1 MKCAQQGAGINT
13 FPKGKANRA
22 MYIGVLNIELPKAM
36 HALLTSIFINRNLGL
51 LWSGQIVA
59 KFGESL
65 FLMALPFLALDL
77 TGSSMAAGLVQM
89 SSYLPILLFGLFAG
103 AYIDRTSRQTVM
115 LISDL
120 MRGALVLLI
129 PILAALNQL
138 SALWLGLIAFAISG
152 FSAFFVPARNAMI
165 PELVTGSMYEREVA
179 LLKANSLVQ
188 TSEQIAFLIAPLAVG
203 VLASLMQPV
212 HLFGMTS
219 VTFFISYAFIWA
231 IRTVSLPN
239 AERANFTKI
248 LADTKNSL
256 MRLSRNVPLRNI
268 LLITSLN
275 NLFLMGAAVV
285 ATPVLIKNVLGKGLE
300 VFALIELI
308 FAVMMLLVGF
318 LMNVFAKQ
326 VREIGYEKVWA
337 FGLVMDGIS
346 YAPYYFCRSVE
357 ELCLYAA
364 IHASFI
370 ILIIVPRSAMIQ
382 ALAPSEDLGKVFS
395 FLNVAVAG
403 MTALSSAA
411 TGWLCQQVGAPAV
424 FLGVSILAGLTG
436 VAAWQLVAK
445 QAGQVS
451 VQQQVN

>member
-1 MKCAQQGAGINT
+1 M
-13 FPKGKANRA
+13 RD
-22 MYIGVLNIELPKAM
+22 VLVA
-36 HALLTSIFINRNLGL
+36 IFINRNLGL

-77 TGSSMAAGLVQM
+77 SGSSITAGLVQM
-89 SSYLPILLFGLFAG
+89 LGYLPILLFGLFAG

-115 LISDL
+115 LIADL

-129 PILAALNQL
+129 PILAFLNQL
-138 SALWLGLIAFAISG
+138 TALWLGLIAFAISA
-152 FSAFFVPARNAMI
+152 FSAFFVPARNSII
-165 PELVTGSMYEREVA
+165 PELTSGSTYEREVA

-188 TSEQIAFLIAPLAVG
+188 TSEQIAFLVAPLAVG
-203 VLASLMQPV
+203 VLASLMSPV
-212 HLFGMTS
+212 NLFTITS
-219 VTFFISYAFIWA
+219 ATFFISYAFIWG
-231 IRTVSLPN
+231 IRIKAKPN
-239 AERANFTKI
+239 VDGVRFSKI
-248 LADTKNSL
+248 LSDTKESL
-256 MRLSRNVPLRNI
+256 IRLSRNAPLRNI
-268 LLITSLN
+268 LVITTLN

-300 VFALIELI
+300 VFALIEFI
-308 FAVMMLLVGF
+308 FAVMMLIVGF
-318 LMNVFAKQ
+318 LMNIFAKQ

-346 YAPYYFCRSVE
+346 YCPYYFCRSVE

-382 ALAPSEDLGKVFS
+382 ALAPSDDLGKVFS

-411 TGWLCQQVGAPAV
+411 TGWLCEKIGVREV
-424 FLGVSILAGLTG
+424 FLGVGVLAGLTG
-436 VAAWQLVAK
+436 FAAWQLIAK
-445 QAGQVS
+445 RVGQAS
-451 VQQQVN
+451 LQQQAN

>member
-1 MKCAQQGAGINT
+1 M
-13 FPKGKANRA
+13 RD
-22 MYIGVLNIELPKAM
+22 VLVA
-36 HALLTSIFINRNLGL
+36 IFINRNLGL

-77 TGSSMAAGLVQM
+77 SGSSITAGLVQM
-89 SSYLPILLFGLFAG
+89 SGYLPILLFGLFAG

-115 LISDL
+115 LIADL

-129 PILAALNQL
+129 PILAFLNQL
-138 SALWLGLIAFAISG
+138 TALWLGLIAFAISA
-152 FSAFFVPARNAMI
+152 FSAFFVPARNSII
-165 PELVTGSMYEREVA
+165 PELTSGSTYEREVA

-188 TSEQIAFLIAPLAVG
+188 TSEQIAFLVAPLAVG
-203 VLASLMQPV
+203 VLASLMSPV
-212 HLFGMTS
+212 NLFTITS
-219 VTFFISYAFIWA
+219 ATFFISYAFIWG
-231 IRTVSLPN
+231 IRIKAKPN
-239 AERANFTKI
+239 VDGVRFSKI
-248 LADTKNSL
+248 LSDTKESL
-256 MRLSRNVPLRNI
+256 IRLSRNAPLRNI
-268 LLITSLN
+268 LVITTLN

-300 VFALIELI
+300 VFALIEFI
-308 FAVMMLLVGF
+308 FAVMMLIVGF
-318 LMNVFAKQ
+318 LMNIFAKQ

-346 YAPYYFCRSVE
+346 YCPYYFCRSVE

-382 ALAPSEDLGKVFS
+382 ALAPSDDLGKVFS

-411 TGWLCQQVGAPAV
+411 TGWLCEKIGVREV
-424 FLGVSILAGLTG
+424 FLGVGVLAGLTG
-436 VAAWQLVAK
+436 FAAWQLIAK
-445 QAGQVS
+445 RVGQAS
-451 VQQQVN
+451 LQQQAN

>member
-1 MKCAQQGAGINT
+1 MHD
-13 FPKGKANRA
+13 
-22 MYIGVLNIELPKAM
+22 VLA
-36 HALLTSIFINRNLGL
+36 AIFINRNLGL

-77 TGSSMAAGLVQM
+77 SGSSITAGLVQM
-89 SSYLPILLFGLFAG
+89 SGYLPILLFGLFAG
-103 AYIDRTSRQTVM
+103 AYIDRASRQTVM
-115 LISDL
+115 LTADL

-129 PILAALNQL
+129 PILAFLNQL
-138 SALWLGLIAFAISG
+138 SALWLGLIAFAISA
-152 FSAFFVPARNAMI
+152 FSAFFVPARNAII
-165 PELVTGSMYEREVA
+165 PELTSGSTYEREVA

-188 TSEQIAFLIAPLAVG
+188 TSEQIAFLVAPLAVG

-212 HLFGMTS
+212 NLFAITS
-219 VTFFISYAFIWA
+219 ATFFISYAFIWG
-231 IRTVSLPN
+231 IRGTAKPN
-239 AERANFTKI
+239 VDGLRFSKI
-248 LADTKNSL
+248 LSDTKESL
-256 MRLSRNVPLRNI
+256 IRLSRNAPLRNI
-268 LLITSLN
+268 LVITTLN

-300 VFALIELI
+300 VFALIEFI
-308 FAVMMLLVGF
+308 FAVMMLMVGF
-318 LMNVFAKQ
+318 LMNIFAKQ

-346 YAPYYFCRSVE
+346 YCPYYFCRSVE

-382 ALAPSEDLGKVFS
+382 ALAPSDDLGKVFS

-403 MTALSSAA
+403 MTALSSVA
-411 TGWLCQQVGAPAV
+411 TGWLCETIGVREV
-424 FLGVSILAGLTG
+424 FLGVGVLAGLTG
-436 VAAWQLVAK
+436 VAAWQLIAK
-445 QAGQVS
+445 RVGQTS
-451 VQQQVN
+451 LQQQAN

>member
-1 MKCAQQGAGINT
+1 
-13 FPKGKANRA
+13 

-36 HALLTSIFINRNLGL
+36 HALLRSIFINRNLGL

-138 SALWLGLIAFAISG
+138 SALWLGLIAFTISG

-165 PELVTGSMYEREVA
+165 PELVTGSSSIYEQEVA

-212 HLFGMTS
+212 HLFGITS

-411 TGWLCQQVGAPAV
+411 TGWLCQQIGAPAV

>member
-1 MKCAQQGAGINT
+1 MHD
-13 FPKGKANRA
+13 
-22 MYIGVLNIELPKAM
+22 VLA
-36 HALLTSIFINRNLGL
+36 AIFINRNLGL

-77 TGSSMAAGLVQM
+77 SGSSITAGLVQM
-89 SSYLPILLFGLFAG
+89 SGYLPILLFGLFAG
-103 AYIDRTSRQTVM
+103 AYIDRASRQTVM
-115 LISDL
+115 LTADL

-129 PILAALNQL
+129 PILAFLNQL
-138 SALWLGLIAFAISG
+138 SALWLGIIAFAISA
-152 FSAFFVPARNAMI
+152 FSAFFVPARNAII
-165 PELVTGSMYEREVA
+165 PELTSGSTYEREVA

-188 TSEQIAFLIAPLAVG
+188 TSEQIAFLVAPLAVG

-212 HLFGMTS
+212 NLFAITS
-219 VTFFISYAFIWA
+219 ATFFISYAFIWG
-231 IRTVSLPN
+231 IRGTAKPN
-239 AERANFTKI
+239 VNGLRFSKI
-248 LADTKNSL
+248 LSDTKESL
-256 MRLSRNVPLRNI
+256 IRLSRNAPLRNI
-268 LLITSLN
+268 LVITTLN

-300 VFALIELI
+300 VFALIEFI
-308 FAVMMLLVGF
+308 FAVMMLIVGF
-318 LMNVFAKQ
+318 LMNIFAKQ

-346 YAPYYFCRSVE
+346 YCPYYFCRSVE

-382 ALAPSEDLGKVFS
+382 ALAPSDDLGKVFS

-403 MTALSSAA
+403 MTALSSVA
-411 TGWLCQQVGAPAV
+411 TGWLCETIGVREV
-424 FLGVSILAGLTG
+424 FLGVGVLAGLTG
-436 VAAWQLVAK
+436 VAAWQLIAK
-445 QAGQVS
+445 QVGQVS
-451 VQQQVN
+451 LQQQAN

>member
-1 MKCAQQGAGINT
+1 MHD
-13 FPKGKANRA
+13 
-22 MYIGVLNIELPKAM
+22 VLA
-36 HALLTSIFINRNLGL
+36 AIFINRNLGL

-77 TGSSMAAGLVQM
+77 SGSSITAGLVQM
-89 SSYLPILLFGLFAG
+89 SGYLPILLFGLFAG
-103 AYIDRTSRQTVM
+103 AYIDRASRQTVM
-115 LISDL
+115 LTADL

-129 PILAALNQL
+129 PILAFLNQL
-138 SALWLGLIAFAISG
+138 SALWLGLIAFAISA
-152 FSAFFVPARNAMI
+152 FSAFFVPARNAII
-165 PELVTGSMYEREVA
+165 PELTSGSTYEREVA

-188 TSEQIAFLIAPLAVG
+188 TSEQIAFLVAPLAVG

-212 HLFGMTS
+212 NLFAITS
-219 VTFFISYAFIWA
+219 ATFFISYAFIWG
-231 IRTVSLPN
+231 IRGTAKPN
-239 AERANFTKI
+239 VNGLRFSKI
-248 LADTKNSL
+248 LSDTKESL
-256 MRLSRNVPLRNI
+256 IRLSRNAPLRNI
-268 LLITSLN
+268 LVITTLN

-300 VFALIELI
+300 VFALIEFI
-308 FAVMMLLVGF
+308 FAVMMLMVGF
-318 LMNVFAKQ
+318 LMNIFAKQ

-346 YAPYYFCRSVE
+346 YCPYYFCRSVE

-382 ALAPSEDLGKVFS
+382 ALAPSDDLGKVFS

-403 MTALSSAA
+403 MTALSSVA
-411 TGWLCQQVGAPAV
+411 TGWLCETIGVREV
-424 FLGVSILAGLTG
+424 FLGVGVLAGLTG
-436 VAAWQLVAK
+436 VAAWQLIAK
-445 QAGQVS
+445 RVGQTS
-451 VQQQVN
+451 LQQQAN